1 MNAVAIFFS
10 LLPFYFLGAFPTGL
24 LLSKLHGVDISTQGS
39 GNTGATNVAR
49 VLGKR
54 AGILTLVIDVF
65 KGALG
70 VGLAKLLVGEGWFE
84 ASAGFA
90 VVAGHCFSIPRY
102 LKGGKGVATALGV
115 ISVLYPSS
123 SIVALLSFAG
133 IFAAWRIVSL
143 ASIGATLL
151 VPCWALVTNAPDA
164 TILGF
169 MAIAGLIVYRHEQN
183 LKRLIEGNEPKF
195 VLRKAEVE

>member
-10 LLPFYFLGAFPTGL
+10 LIPFYLLGSFPTGH
-24 LLSKLHGVDISTQGS
+24 LLSRAHGVDITAQGS

-49 VLGKR
+49 VLGKK
-54 AGILTLVIDVF
+54 AGILTLVIDAL

-70 VGLAKLLVGEGWFE
+70 VLIAILVAGEGWFE
-84 ASAGFA
+84 AGASIA
-90 VVAGHCFSIPRY
+90 VVAGHCFSIPGY

-115 ISVLYPSS
+115 ISVVYPSS
-123 SIVALLSFAG
+123 GIVALVSFGA

-164 TILGF
+164 TLGGF

-195 VLRKAEVE
+195 VIRKAEAE